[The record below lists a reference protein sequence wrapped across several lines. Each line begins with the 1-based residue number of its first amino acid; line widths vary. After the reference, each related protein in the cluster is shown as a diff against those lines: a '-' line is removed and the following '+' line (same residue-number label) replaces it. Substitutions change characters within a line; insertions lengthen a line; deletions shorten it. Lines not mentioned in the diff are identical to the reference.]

1 MNFVYRDPKYPESF
15 IFPAK
20 RLSGAMVSELYVVFF
35 VKKFGG
41 IPYYIINI
49 LQNICGIYDCLKGL
63 NMHRISLKIGLV
75 VKFKNVK

>member
-1 MNFVYRDPKYPESF
+1 MSFVYRDPKYPENF

-20 RLSGAMVSELYVVFF
+20 RLSGAMVSELSVFI

-49 LQNICGIYDCLKGL
+49 LQNICGIYHCLKGL
-63 NMHRISLKIGLV
+63 NMLRILLNICLMA
-75 VKFKNVK
+75 KF